1 MPRGVLED
9 TSMSKSIAVVT
20 LALMLIPPNAACAQN
35 SMHLGA
41 ASQTSARRE
50 QGAIQTPKF
59 TPVEGAD
66 LKSKLDDAARRA
78 KTEGQKPFWTA
89 YAFDVRPGV
98 AVDLG
103 GIEFHGSMRSMGDTS
118 VFIGTSNGVAVET
131 PDLAVFVLREPGRG
145 GDAVTRME
153 VYNLRRVREYSGYPV
168 YWAGRAG
175 NEESLNYLRAFAES
189 NQRPA
194 LQERAT
200 LALALHDDA
209 RVPPLLKGLVSSSR
223 NMQVRSTAVF
233 WLGMAGGEVPYLA
246 GLVRDDREDSDL
258 RETAA
263 HAIGASR
270 DREALDTLQSLYATL
285 KIKDVREA
293 IIHAVADNE
302 NREAAYSFLLKV
314 ARSDPDG
321 DARGQAVHRI
331 GDGWGESAI
340 DELMKIYA
348 ADSEEDVRQQVI
360 HALADI
366 SGARAEGKLVEIA
379 RSDRSSDMRQQAI
392 HRLGERGTES
402 SFTELTR
409 LFDGERDPEVKGQI
423 LHAFSEMNDPRA
435 ETKLLAAARNRGEHP
450 EVRQRAIHWLGE
462 REGDSPV
469 DELMK
474 IFQGEPS
481 REVREQIIHALSEMK
496 SKRAEEKLFEIARS
510 ADNEELRQAAIHRLG
525 ELVSERSFQMLGETV
540 NSTGEK
546 TEVQLEAVRA
556 ISERPTEQAVPLLIK
571 VARTHPNAEVRKEAI
586 RRLGE
591 SGDPRAVE
599 FFREIL
605 PK

>member
-1 MPRGVLED
+1 
-9 TSMSKSIAVVT
+9 MSKPLAVVT
-20 LALMLIPPNAACAQN
+20 LAFMLLPPSAACAN
-35 SMHLGA
+35 SSMHVDA
-41 ASQTSARRE
+41 ASQGVARAE
-50 QGAIQTPKF
+50 QGATQTPKF

-66 LKSKLDDAARRA
+66 LKSKMDDAARRA
-78 KTEGQKPFWTA
+78 KAAGQTSFWTA

-98 AVDLG
+98 AVDPG
-103 GIEFHGSMRSMGDTS
+103 GIEFHGSMQTLGDTS

-131 PDLAVFVLREPGRG
+131 PDLAVFILREPGRS
-145 GDAVTRME
+145 DTVARME

-189 NQRPA
+189 SQKPA
-194 LQERAT
+194 LQERAA
-200 LALALHDDA
+200 LAIALHDDA
-209 RVPPLLKGLVSSSR
+209 RVRPLLKGFVSSSR

-233 WLGMAGGEVPYLA
+233 WLGRGGGEVPYLA
-246 GLVRDDREDSDL
+246 GIVRDDKEDSDL

-285 KIKDVREA
+285 KIGDVRQA

-302 NREAAYSFLLKV
+302 SREAAYAFLIKV
-314 ARSDPDG
+314 AHSDPDR

-331 GDGWGESAI
+331 GDRWGEAAI

-348 ADSEEDVRQQVI
+348 SERDEDVRQQVI
-360 HALADI
+360 HALADM

-379 RSDRSSDMRQQAI
+379 RSDSDSDMRQQAI

-402 SFTELTR
+402 SFVELTK
-409 LFDGERDPEVKGQI
+409 LFESERDSEVKSQI
-423 LHAFSEMNDPRA
+423 LHSFSEMKDPRA
-435 ETKLLAAARNRGEHP
+435 ESRLLAVARDRGEHP
-450 EVRQRAIHWLGE
+450 EVRQQAIHWLGE
-462 REGDSPV
+462 REGDSSV

-481 REVREQIIHALSEMK
+481 RDVREQIIHALSEMK
-496 SKRAEEKLFEIARS
+496 SKRAEEKLFEIART
-510 ADNEELRQAAIHRLG
+510 AGDEELRQSAIHRLG
-525 ELVSERSFQMLGETV
+525 ELVSERSFQMLGDTV
-540 NSTGEK
+540 NSSGEK

-556 ISERPTEQAVPLLIK
+556 ISERPVEQSVPMLIK
-571 VARTHPNAEVRKEAI
+571 VARTHPNLEVRKEAI
-586 RRLGE
+586 RKLGE

>member
-1 MPRGVLED
+1 
-9 TSMSKSIAVVT
+9 MSKPLAVFT
-20 LALMLIPPNAACAQN
+20 FALMLLPPNAACAQG
-35 SMHLGA
+35 SMHVDA
-41 ASQTSARRE
+41 ASQGVARQQQSAL
-50 QGAIQTPKF
+50 QTPKF

-66 LKSKLDDAARRA
+66 LKSKMDDAARRA
-78 KTEGQKPFWTA
+78 KAAGQAVFWTA
-89 YAFDVRPGV
+89 YTFDVRPGV
-98 AVDLG
+98 AVDPG
-103 GIEFHGSMRSMGDTS
+103 GIEFHGSMQTMGDTS

-131 PDLAVFVLREPGRG
+131 PDLAVFVLREPSRG

-189 NQRPA
+189 SQKRE

-200 LALALHDDA
+200 LAIAIHDDA
-209 RVPPLLKGLVSSSR
+209 RVRQLLKGFVGSSR
-223 NMQVRSTAVF
+223 NTQVRSTAVF
-233 WLGMAGGEVPYLA
+233 WLGMSGGETPYLA
-246 GLVRDDREDSDL
+246 GIVRDDKEDKDL

-285 KIKDVREA
+285 KVGDVRKA

-302 NREAAYSFLLKV
+302 NREAAYSFLLKI
-314 ARSDPDG
+314 ARSDPEG

-331 GDGWGESAI
+331 GDGWGEAAI

-348 ADSEEDVRQQVI
+348 SDRNEDVRQQVI

-366 SGARAEGKLVEIA
+366 SGARAEGKLLEIA
-379 RSDRSSDMRQQAI
+379 RGDSNSDMRKQAI

-402 SFTELTR
+402 SFAELMK
-409 LFDGERDPEVKGQI
+409 LFETERDPEVKGQI
-423 LHAFSEMNDPRA
+423 LHSFSEMKDPRA
-435 ETKLLAAARNRGEHP
+435 ESRLLAAARDRSEHP
-450 EVRQRAIHWLGE
+450 EVRQQAIHWLGE
-462 REGDSPV
+462 REGDSSI

-481 REVREQIIHALSEMK
+481 KEVREQIIHALSEMN
-496 SKRAEEKLFEIARS
+496 SRRAEEKLFEIARS
-510 ADNEELRQAAIHRLG
+510 ADNEELRQSAIHRLG

-540 NSTGEK
+540 NSSGEK

-556 ISERPTEQAVPLLIK
+556 ISERPAEQAVPMLIK

-586 RRLGE
+586 RKLGE
-591 SGDPRAVE
+591 SGDQRAVE